1 MARRKS
7 QERKLKPAILIFTE
21 GITEKKYFEKLNQK
35 YSTKIAIKVSE
46 TRKQGLDLVEE
57 ANKVLKNPKNPM
69 LSKYKADFVYVIFD
83 KDDLEESNLL
93 KAAQK
98 AEDYQFKIGFSNEAI
113 EVWLLS
119 HFEIVNKKMS
129 REQLNQKLSKF
140 LGGKYTK
147 TDEKQLDKLVD
158 LVDNALRNTTNM
170 AEKIDF
176 SKNPYTNLG
185 SVVREIYG
193 I

>member
-7 QERKLKPAILIFTE
+7 QDRKLKPAILIFTE

-35 YSTKIAIKVSE
+35 YSTKIAVKVSE

-57 ANKVLKNPKNPM
+57 ANKLLKNPRNTT
-69 LSKYKADFVYVIFD
+69 LAKYKHDLVYVIFD

-113 EVWLLS
+113 EIWLLS
-119 HFEIVNKKMS
+119 HFEIVSKKLS
-129 REQLNQKLSKF
+129 REQLNKKLSNF

-158 LVDNALRNTTNM
+158 LVDDALRNTANM
-170 AEKIDF
+170 AEEIDF
-176 SKNPYTNLG
+176 SRNPYTNLG
-185 SVVREIYG
+185 SIVKKIYG